1 MGQVLVGS
9 VLVWERKRGKGEI
22 TCTGMRGWEGGC
34 GGPKSCGT
42 AESAPPASGCLQPQR
57 IPSSPPS
64 TSSKTLFS
72 SAKTSTTTPERRARP
87 ASLSSTHSLQRPAK
101 NMAYAQ
107 PFPLAQQQQKVQQPQ
122 FGPDLAI
129 RLICPDCRD
138 PNPKLSEEFSSGD
151 LVCQSCGLVL
161 GDRIVDTRSEWRVS
175 TLHLHSTRWSFNSA

>member
-1 MGQVLVGS
+1 
-9 VLVWERKRGKGEI
+9 
-22 TCTGMRGWEGGC
+22 
-34 GGPKSCGT
+34 
-42 AESAPPASGCLQPQR
+42 
-57 IPSSPPS
+57 
-64 TSSKTLFS
+64 
-72 SAKTSTTTPERRARP
+72 
-87 ASLSSTHSLQRPAK
+87 
-101 NMAYAQ
+101 MAYAQ

-175 TLHLHSTRWSFNSA
+175 TLQFTPSIGRSTMLDAVSGIRNV

>member
-1 MGQVLVGS
+1 
-9 VLVWERKRGKGEI
+9 
-22 TCTGMRGWEGGC
+22 
-34 GGPKSCGT
+34 
-42 AESAPPASGCLQPQR
+42 
-57 IPSSPPS
+57 
-64 TSSKTLFS
+64 
-72 SAKTSTTTPERRARP
+72 
-87 ASLSSTHSLQRPAK
+87 
-101 NMAYAQ
+101 MAYAQ

-175 TLHLHSTRWSFNSA
+175 TFHPFSTHWSFNNAWCLGPIWDPQRTDLRERRR

>member
-1 MGQVLVGS
+1 MDVVDRKAVAPLSQRHPPPVVPQPQQHIAVAVAPIVKNPPLVGENINHNS
-9 VLVWERKRGKGEI
+9 RA
-22 TCTGMRGWEGGC
+22 
-34 GGPKSCGT
+34 SC
-42 AESAPPASGCLQPQR
+42 SPLRPFPPPALCSD
-57 IPSSPPS
+57 
-64 TSSKTLFS
+64 
-72 SAKTSTTTPERRARP
+72 
-87 ASLSSTHSLQRPAK
+87 AK

-175 TLHLHSTRWSFNSA
+175 TIHPHSTHWSFNNA